1 MVHDRCADVLSAR
14 GRRARKPFAIG
25 RSPSAAAVFALALL
39 CFSGAASADERVGK
53 IAAHPALW
61 TVRSTASTVYLF
73 GSIHLLPANLS
84 WRTPQIDRALDAAG
98 TFVFEAPI
106 GGTGRAEIADF
117 IRRNGSLPKGTTLR
131 ALLSKKTLTDYEHA
145 LALAH
150 LAPAALD
157 GDRPWLAAL
166 ILDVAYLQQ
175 LHYLAAD
182 GVDQQIF
189 ALAQT
194 EKKAVRYFETP
205 TQQLS
210 LFMPKNKKLEM
221 AEFEIGLREF
231 QSEQNGIG
239 AMTDAWGAGDVKTVG
254 RLMNKDLEHEPGAK
268 KLLIDDR
275 NRAWIKNLDEM
286 LAAPGIYFVTVGAGH
301 LVGRAGIPALLRAQG
316 YRVEE
321 PS

>member
-1 MVHDRCADVLSAR
+1 MRGRCADVLPAC
-14 GRRARKPFAIG
+14 GRRR
-25 RSPSAAAVFALALL
+25 RTPSAAGHIPLAATVFALVLL
-39 CFSGAASADERVGK
+39 CFGKGALADEHIGR

-61 TVRSTASTVYLF
+61 TVRSDTSTVYLF

-84 WRTPQIDRALDAAG
+84 WRTPRIDHALDDAD

-106 GGTGRAEIADF
+106 GGAGQADVADF

-131 ALLSKKTLTDYEHA
+131 SLLSKKTLTDYRHA

-182 GVDQQIF
+182 GIDQQIF
-189 ALAQT
+189 SLAQA

-205 TQQLS
+205 AQQLS

-221 AEFEIGLREF
+221 AEFEVGLREF
-231 QSEQNGIG
+231 QSEQNDIG
-239 AMTDAWGAGDVKTVG
+239 AMVDAWGAGDVKTVG
-254 RLMNKDLEHEPGAK
+254 RLMNKDLERAPDAK

-275 NRAWIKNLDEM
+275 NEAWIKSLDEM
-286 LAAPGIYFVTVGAGH
+286 LAERSVYFVTVGTGH
-301 LVGRAGIPALLRAQG
+301 LVGRKGIPALLRAQG
-316 YRVEE
+316 YRVDGL
-321 PS
+321 